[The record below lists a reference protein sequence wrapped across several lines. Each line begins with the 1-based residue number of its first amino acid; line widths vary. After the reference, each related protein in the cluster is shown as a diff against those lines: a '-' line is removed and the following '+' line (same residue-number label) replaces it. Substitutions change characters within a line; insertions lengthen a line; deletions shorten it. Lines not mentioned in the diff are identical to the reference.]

1 MDATL
6 RNNAVKKF
14 NQENKHKIHIN
25 MKKIIAVAAA
35 VLMLGSTAW
44 AQNGKAVAEKD
55 VKVNY
60 VKDFQRQ
67 VKTATD
73 VTWWQLDSLTYKV
86 TYRDEEQ
93 SRQAMVF
100 NNKGSEMHY
109 IVEREYWP
117 AAIKDTVNHLY
128 PKFTIREVWVRK
140 LRGKMTYQAY
150 VARMGGFLWWKKE
163 KEAKTINWEVDGK
176 FIGE

>member
-1 MDATL
+1 
-6 RNNAVKKF
+6 
-14 NQENKHKIHIN
+14 
-25 MKKIIAVAAA
+25 MKRIIAVAAA
-35 VLMLGSTAW
+35 VLMLGGAAW
-44 AQNGKAVAEKD
+44 AQDGKSVPEKD

-67 VKTATD
+67 VKTASN
-73 VTWWQLDSLTYKV
+73 VAWWQLDSLTYKV

-100 NNKGSEMHY
+100 NGKGSETHY
-109 IVEREYWP
+109 IIERQYWP
-117 AAIKDTVNHLY
+117 AAIKDTISHLY
-128 PKFTIREVWVRK
+128 PKYSIREVWVRK
-140 LRGKMTYQAY
+140 LRGKMSYQAY